1 MERVEVLVARPC
13 INAAD
18 IPVPPAPTRVD
29 PAKADTRQ
37 LAAAVAVDLRQQD
50 AYIAKAAAIIASCAR

>member
-1 MERVEVLVARPC
+1 MERVEVVVAKPC

-18 IPVPPAPTRVD
+18 VPTPPVPTKVD

-37 LAAAVAVDLRQQD
+37 LAAAVAVDVRQQD
-50 AYIAKAAAIIASCAR
+50 MYIEKAAAIIASCSR